1 LFLMS
6 AFHKAASFLML
17 VAVAL
22 PSLSYAVE
30 STPCPTG
37 VLKDGIQQTST
48 IPATNWPRPTF
59 DMPSASYP
67 NDRLARPFAWERRG
81 DIGLAGSDWVYTDPL
96 GLPGYQ
102 DNRPYPNDVGF
113 VRDETG
119 QGRRW
124 VRVPMETPSGNSIEV
139 SCDKPK
145 PPKPPEGGLSAEEPL
160 QISCDK
166 PKPPKPP
173 EDQNTD
179 HFES

>member
-1 LFLMS
+1 MSVFL
-6 AFHKAASFLML
+6 KTASFLMI
-17 VAVAL
+17 VGVAL

-37 VLKDGIQQTST
+37 VFKDGIQQSRT
-48 IPATNWPRPTF
+48 IPATNWPTPTF

-67 NDRLARPFAWERRG
+67 NDRLARPYAWERRG
-81 DIGLAGSDWVYTDPL
+81 DIGLAGSEWVYNDPL

-124 VRVPMETPSGNSIEV
+124 ARKPLPTQPQQQNSVVEV

-145 PPKPPEGGLSAEEPL
+145 PPKPPGDEFSAEEPL

-173 EDQNTD
+173 EDENSDPFQ
-179 HFES
+179 S